1 MMIRLRNV
9 GNRFGELIACIAITN
24 PVPPSLVMVEGRR
37 DMHMPKWGRERE
49 RETDWMRAWG
59 ISQSTCENFDRPE
72 LRVWSLGCS
81 GWVGG
86 CTGGVRGSDYCRSFA
101 TGIRVAARF
110 LGRLTHLGQKRTE
123 LCVGPLSTWDWTKSV
138 FIENSPASHVKW
150 YLFFIST

>member
-1 MMIRLRNV
+1 MHCNHQSSPSKLSHGRGKEGYAHAKV
-9 GNRFGELIACIAITN
+9 GQ
-24 PVPPSLVMVEGRR
+24 
-37 DMHMPKWGRERE
+37 RERE

-138 FIENSPASHVKW
+138 FIDNSPASHVKW